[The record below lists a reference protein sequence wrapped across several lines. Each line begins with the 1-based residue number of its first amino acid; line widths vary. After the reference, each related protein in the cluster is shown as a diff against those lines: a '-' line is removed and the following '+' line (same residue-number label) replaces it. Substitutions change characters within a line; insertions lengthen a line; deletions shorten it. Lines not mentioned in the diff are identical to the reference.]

1 MASSASSL
9 SDILRDHQASQLE
22 QRRTTEQLRKEAVQ
36 DIGDLC
42 DTATTSLSAQVGQV
56 LDNQKKIESLARD
69 SAHLVQQHARSTA
82 KWTKLVDQFNGA
94 LKELGDV
101 RNWAQV
107 IERDMLDVAATL
119 EIVHASLNPPATSSS
134 PAEHPEAS
142 PSLGSSRSA
151 SNLK

>member
-1 MASSASSL
+1 MSSL
-9 SDILRDHQASQLE
+9 AEILRDHQATQAEHKRSTDE
-22 QRRTTEQLRKEAVQ
+22 LRKTAVQ

-42 DTATTSLSAQVGQV
+42 DTATTSLSSQLAQV
-56 LDNQKKIESLARD
+56 LENQREIESLSRD
-69 SAHLVQQHARSTA
+69 CAHLVQQHARSTA

-119 EIVHASLNPPATSSS
+119 ELVHGSLNPPLQTDQSS
-134 PAEHPEAS
+134 E
-142 PSLGSSRSA
+142 RSKA
-151 SNLK
+151 SNK

>member
-1 MASSASSL
+1 MASNSSL
-9 SDILRDHQASQLE
+9 SDILREHQTSQLE
-22 QRRTTEQLRKEAVQ
+22 QRRATEQLRKEAIQ

-42 DTATTSLSAQVGQV
+42 DTATTSLSTQLGRV
-56 LDNQKKIESLARD
+56 LDNQKKIESLSRD
-69 SAHLVQQHARSTA
+69 CAHLVQQHVRSTA

-119 EIVHASLNPPATSSS
+119 EIVHASLNPPAAEQAAPAPTAPSPPDSRPRSS
-134 PAEHPEAS
+134 
-142 PSLGSSRSA
+142 LRQ
-151 SNLK
+151 